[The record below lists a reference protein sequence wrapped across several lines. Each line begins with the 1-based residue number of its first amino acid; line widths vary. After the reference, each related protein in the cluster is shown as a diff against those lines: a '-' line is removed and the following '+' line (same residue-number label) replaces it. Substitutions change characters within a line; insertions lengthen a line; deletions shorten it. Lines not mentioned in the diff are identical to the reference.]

1 MYKEEI
7 NKHEA
12 ILKAMQIAG
21 ITENKTTATNNNFD
35 RTSFLSNIFTYF
47 KNAVHNSKP
56 TKEYI
61 NQRGLSP
68 FGGNGKGGEIGYNS
82 GQFHHGARKDE
93 TLIQNCLKVGLL
105 IDKNLVSRTGD
116 KAYQPFGKN
125 CIVFALRNRAN
136 QVTGLYFRSTIND
149 NDAKHYYLKNRSGLY
164 PNYPKPET
172 KKLIIPE
179 SIIDTA
185 TLLQIPEI
193 TANYSLLASYG
204 TNGLTAEHKQA
215 ITELKELEE
224 VIFFFDGDEAGRA
237 GAEARANELHE
248 IKPNIRITYVETPEN
263 EDINSLSLGHTPELF
278 TELLNNRKPFDFAQD
293 KEFSFSNEKTSIEN
307 KKPTTNNGE
316 ANINEYQ
323 PLKLGVLNLGL
334 GTLNIE
340 NPHNLHYQ
348 SPSAG
353 YYIKGGL
360 RSSLD
365 SMKVSLQIVNTE
377 TGFDYR
383 AKADLY
389 EYKQLENLAKSAS
402 QQLSIEISEIKK
414 DLSQL
419 THLLEQYRSKTLKEQ
434 NNKHKTTVK
443 IPEATIN
450 QCLDILQSQNPIK
463 HINQLIGKSG
473 VTGEENNRIFLFVI
487 ASSYKM
493 PDTLHALI
501 QGSSGSG
508 KTMLLKTIYDLM
520 PSEDTTKFTR
530 VTDSSFYNYPEHYF
544 VNRLVCFEDI
554 DGLKEDALYA
564 VRELI
569 SNELLVSSTSIK
581 TESGQITGAEKTV
594 RGPIASISCTTKGEI
609 YEDNMS
615 RVFLIA
621 VDESHHQTKR
631 IIQYQQQKA
640 SGTIDRKEEK
650 KAKEL
655 LQNCI
660 RLLKPQEVINPYA
673 SKIQLPE
680 EAHKIR
686 RLNDLY
692 LSFVKQVTLLNQY
705 QRQKD
710 KQGRL
715 ITEPQDL
722 QTANE
727 IMFDSIILKID
738 ELDGSLRNFY
748 EKLKKH
754 IIQNGKVADEGG
766 NPDRSV
772 GNYAFSQRE
781 IRQTFRISKTSCQNY
796 INSLL
801 ELEYIQKTYISK
813 HNTYNYKISHWDSLE
828 ALRERIKT
836 YLDNQLEN
844 ISDHKQKVAEMV
856 AQNAEHQ

>member
-21 ITENKTTATNNNFD
+21 ITEIKTTQANNTFD
-35 RTSFLSNIFTYF
+35 RIQFLTNIFTYF
-47 KNAVHNSKP
+47 KNALHNSP
-56 TKEYI
+56 PAKEYLKK
-61 NQRGLSP
+61 RGLDYMLI
-68 FGGNGKGGEIGYNS
+68 ETGYNS
-82 GQFHHGARKDE
+82 GQYHHGTRKDE
-93 TLIQNCLKVGLL
+93 TLIQHSVTTGLL
-105 IDKNLVSRTGD
+105 MPYGTNSRSGGQ
-116 KAYQPFGKN
+116 AYKPFGKN
-125 CIVFALRNRAN
+125 SIVYALRNKAG

-149 NDAKHYYLKNRSGLY
+149 NDSKHYYLKNRCGLY
-164 PNYPKPET
+164 PKYPKPET

-204 TNGLTAEHKQA
+204 TNGITQEHKEA
-215 ITELKELEE
+215 IKELKELEE
-224 VIFFFDGDEAGRA
+224 IVLFFDGDEAGRA
-237 GAEARANELHE
+237 GAEARAKELKE
-248 IKPNIRITYVETPEN
+248 IVKCKISIVNCLEG
-263 EDINSLSLGHTPELF
+263 EDINSLSLGHSPELF
-278 TELLNNRKPFDFAQD
+278 TELLNNR

-307 KKPTTNNGE
+307 KKEESNNHKPPTTNLLNK
-316 ANINEYQ
+316 EYQ
-323 PLKLGVLNLGL
+323 QISIENKNPSFELGALNSCTERSRSMELEA
-334 GTLNIE
+334 LNIE
-340 NPHNLHYQ
+340 NSHNLHYQ
-348 SPSAG
+348 SPSAD

-365 SMKVSLQIVNTE
+365 SMKISIQIVNPLTH
-377 TGFDYR
+377 FDHR

-389 EYKQLENLAKSAS
+389 EYKQVESLAKSAS

-414 DLSQL
+414 DLSKL
-419 THLLEQYRSKTLKEQ
+419 THLLEQYRNNTLKEQ
-434 NNKHKTTVK
+434 TSNHKKNVK

-450 QCLDILQSQNPIK
+450 QCLEILQSQNPIK
-463 HINQLIGKSG
+463 QINQLIGKSG

-520 PSEDTTKFTR
+520 PSEDSTKFTR

-621 VDESHHQTKR
+621 VDESHEQTKR

-640 SGTIDRKEEK
+640 SGTIDRREEK

-655 LQNCI
+655 LQNSI
-660 RLLKPQEVINPYA
+660 RLLKPCEVINPFA

-705 QRQKD
+705 QRKKD

-754 IIQNGKVADEGG
+754 VQKQGKD
-766 NPDRSV
+766 
-772 GNYAFSQRE
+772 YAFSQRE

-796 INSLL
+796 INTLL

-836 YLDNQLEN
+836 YLDNQLKT
-844 ISDHKQKVAEMV
+844 ISDQKQKVAEMV
-856 AQNAEHQ
+856 AQDAEIQ